1 MVCRKSGVRG
11 ELELTL
17 IFLLD
22 GFWLMSFTRVS
33 AKDEKRAQE
42 MEDLVRSCDLFP
54 LPSTP
59 SILAWASF
67 TASVFSDRDFALCF
81 KSSFD

>member
-1 MVCRKSGVRG
+1 MVNRKSVVGRKA
-11 ELELTL
+11 ELTL
-17 IFLLD
+17 IFLLE

-33 AKDEKRAQE
+33 AKEEKRAQE

-54 LPSTP
+54 LPRTP

-81 KSSFD
+81 KSSLD